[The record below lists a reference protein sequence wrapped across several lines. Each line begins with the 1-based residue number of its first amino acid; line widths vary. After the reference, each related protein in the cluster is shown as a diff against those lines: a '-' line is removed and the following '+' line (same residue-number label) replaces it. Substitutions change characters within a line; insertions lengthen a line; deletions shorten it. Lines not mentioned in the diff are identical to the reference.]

1 MWLVTPN
8 CTQNHGMLL
17 CEKASEKDKTDLCGN
32 FALVNTDSLSKRF
45 SNSEI
50 TFNLIRLS
58 AVLRSPISP

>member
-17 CEKASEKDKTDLCGN
+17 CEKASEKVKTDLCGN
-32 FALVNTDSLSKRF
+32 FALVNTDSSKRF
-45 SNSEI
+45 SNLEI

>member
-17 CEKASEKDKTDLCGN
+17 CEKASEKVKTDFCGN
-32 FALVNTDSLSKRF
+32 FALVNTDSSQRF

>member
-17 CEKASEKDKTDLCGN
+17 SEKASEKVKTDLCGN
-32 FALVNTDSLSKRF
+32 FALVNTDSSKRF
-45 SNSEI
+45 SNLEI